1 MDLMF
6 FDERDSLNLRMS
18 VEDMIETVPSIS
30 LKTSVMKSTIET
42 ILRSCNL

>member
-6 FDERDSLNLRMS
+6 FYERDSLILRMI
-18 VEDMIETVPSIS
+18 VEDTIETVPSIS

-42 ILRSCNL
+42 IPRSCTL